1 MEFLYIYKYIV
12 FLYIHTVYIYTV
24 YIFVLYL
31 SSSVKGMLRH
41 LNFIDHVFDGIAT
54 PD

>member
-1 MEFLYIYKYIV
+1 MLR
-12 FLYIHTVYIYTV
+12 
-24 YIFVLYL
+24 VLYL

-54 PD
+54 